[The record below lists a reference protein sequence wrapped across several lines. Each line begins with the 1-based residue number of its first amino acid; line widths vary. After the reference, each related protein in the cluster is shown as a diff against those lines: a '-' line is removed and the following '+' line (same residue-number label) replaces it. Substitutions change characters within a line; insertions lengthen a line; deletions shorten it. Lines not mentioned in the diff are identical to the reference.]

1 MSPDRQ
7 ADGPGRPEGDSPLRR
22 RRLGVSLAVGSVV
35 IVLTVLSSLA
45 VLVYGS
51 AAGVERG
58 AIWAILLMILVTF
71 ATVGGIGYGFYRS
84 SRDGTR
90 DGPEGGGGG

>member
-1 MSPDRQ
+1 MSPHRE
-7 ADGPGRPEGDSPLRR
+7 ADGPGAPGEEAPLQR

-84 SRDGTR
+84 FRDGTG